1 MELKNEKIEWFLKSP
16 FFSLLLCSY
25 CAYRA
30 IIRTHNVLTEFDFFE
45 LLHIIY
51 NAAVA
56 LFFLIRTKPT
66 AVSMNPVHWL
76 VALVTSF
83 SGFFFIRQNAEPFP
97 ALFYA
102 GKTLII
108 LAFAL
113 GFNGAV
119 TLGRSFGMLPAL
131 RKVKTK
137 FAYQLVRH
145 PIYLASIMNKFG
157 YALLNLSTFNIA
169 LLFLV
174 TLLYNLR
181 SEYEEQILSQSD
193 TYIDYMKKVRYRFL
207 PGIY

>member
-1 MELKNEKIEWFLKSP
+1 MDFKNDKIEWFLKSP
-16 FFSLLLCSY
+16 IFSLMLCLY
-25 CAYRA
+25 CVYRA
-30 IIRTHNVLTEFDFFE
+30 IVRTNNLLNEFDFFE

-51 NAAVA
+51 NSAVA
-56 LFFLIRTKPT
+56 LFFLIRTKPIS
-66 AVSMNPVHWL
+66 VSMNPIHWL
-76 VALVTSF
+76 IALITSF
-83 SGFFFIRQNAEPFP
+83 SGFFFIRQTTEPP
-97 ALFYA
+97 VVLFYV
-102 GKTLII
+102 GKILII
-108 LAFAL
+108 LAFFVGL
-113 GFNGAV
+113 GGAV

-131 RKVKTK
+131 RKVKIK

-145 PIYLASIMNKFG
+145 PMYLASIMNKFG

-181 SEYEEQILSQSD
+181 SEYEEQILSQSG